1 MEKKVSLLV
10 FLLAFSENLDS
21 QIPGNKKHSSR
32 VGYTSLNIAN
42 ALGLSEERKYSL
54 LISSLLHDAGDG
66 KIVSEKDMTIPE
78 HALKGNIF
86 IEDVP
91 FLEKPAAIIK
101 YHHIPWDFGK
111 GSIYEEEEIP
121 IESHILHLAEFIDNY
136 IDKDKYILKE
146 KSKVIKKIK
155 EEKDAIFNP
164 DVVDT
169 FLDLSSKEAFWFEIN
184 YDTIDP
190 SSFKNDLQ
198 LDLDELLLLSKAIA
212 RIVDFRSKI
221 QVRHSK
227 NVAAISY
234 FIGENLKLPKEKI
247 EELRIAGYLHDIG
260 KVAIPPQILTK
271 ESKLT
276 KKECEYI
283 KVHPYKTYLTL
294 KKSIPFGDIVLWAS
308 LHHEKLNGK
317 GYPFH
322 LTKDEIPFE
331 ARIISI
337 ADIFAALLEDRPYR
351 KGTSVKRAVANMKGL
366 AKNGYIDSDI
376 LGILIENLEE
386 ISNLIKL

>member
-1 MEKKVSLLV
+1 MSLLV

-247 EELRIAGYLHDIG
+247 E
-260 KVAIPPQILTK
+260 
-271 ESKLT
+271 
-276 KKECEYI
+276 
-283 KVHPYKTYLTL
+283 
-294 KKSIPFGDIVLWAS
+294 
-308 LHHEKLNGK
+308 
-317 GYPFH
+317 
-322 LTKDEIPFE
+322 
-331 ARIISI
+331 
-337 ADIFAALLEDRPYR
+337 
-351 KGTSVKRAVANMKGL
+351 
-366 AKNGYIDSDI
+366 
-376 LGILIENLEE
+376 
-386 ISNLIKL
+386 